1 MFLKIDNSNRR
12 IKNLVDTELLFIAR
26 LLDEKNNFS
35 KDDIIILDERFK
47 DICKELNKID
57 KNITEVKLKTTGEV
71 SVNETLKELN
81 IDKSTVSSNRIREV
95 LYGLLNELVDTSED
109 FYTQVITTLCLVG
122 GLCEIYLNNINITD
136 NKIDF
141 KEVENRYE

>member
-1 MFLKIDNSNRR
+1 MFLKMFLKIDNSNRR

-95 LYGLLNELVDTSED
+95 L
-109 FYTQVITTLCLVG
+109 
-122 GLCEIYLNNINITD
+122 
-136 NKIDF
+136 
-141 KEVENRYE
+141 

>member
-1 MFLKIDNSNRR
+1 MFLKMFLKIDNSNRR

-81 IDKSTVSSNRIREV
+81 IDKSTVSSDRIREV
-95 LYGLLNELVDTSED
+95 L
-109 FYTQVITTLCLVG
+109 
-122 GLCEIYLNNINITD
+122 
-136 NKIDF
+136 
-141 KEVENRYE
+141 